1 MTPGTVARLHLLTP
15 EHFGDAEL
23 AAVDRVLDA
32 GAPLLQVRLKDVT
45 DRDRL
50 AVTRR
55 LRARCRAAGAT
66 CIVNDRVDLALAVD
80 ADGVHL
86 GAHDLP
92 VEVARGIL
100 GPAALVGGTC
110 RNPDDAR
117 RAEVA
122 GASYVGAG
130 PVSTSTTKDG
140 LPDPI
145 GVEMI
150 ERIAAAVSIPV
161 IAIGGVTASLV
172 PDLRRA
178 GAHGIAVVAAVFGA
192 PDPAAATA
200 ELLDALEALEAL
212 DAVAEREVAT

>member
-15 EHFGDAEL
+15 DHVGDAEL
-23 AAVDRVLDA
+23 ATVDRVLDA
-32 GAPLLQVRLKDVT
+32 GAPLVQVRLKDVT
-45 DRDRL
+45 DRERL
-50 AVTRR
+50 AITRR
-55 LRARCRAAGAT
+55 IRARCRAAGAT
-66 CIVNDRVDLALAVD
+66 CIVNDRVDLALAVA

-86 GAHDLP
+86 GADDLP
-92 VEVARGIL
+92 VEVARGVL
-100 GPAALVGGTC
+100 GPTALVGGTC

-117 RAEVA
+117 RAELA

-130 PVSTSTTKDG
+130 PVSVSTTKDG

-150 ERIAAAVSIPV
+150 ERIAATVSIPV

-172 PDLRRA
+172 PDLLRA

-192 PDPAAATA
+192 ADPADATVA
-200 ELLDALEALEAL
+200 LLDAV
-212 DAVAEREVAT
+212 DRVDVDVTDKVGP